1 VRKHTCNV
9 RAGTQPRPTL
19 HTTKP
24 SHRCTDTRAMRGQ
37 AHSHAQFCTQ
47 PNPHITAQ
55 THLQHQG
62 LFISSCTC
70 SHTLPLRLQRV
81 HCDLALLL
89 SQHTQ
94 PALCFQLQLCVCTC
108 MCACVHACV
117 CVCVCVCVSH
127 CSFVNL
133 QRTQPA
139 LCLQLQLCVCTCMC
153 ACVHACVCVSLQ
165 FCEFTAHAT
174 GALRPAAVV
183 CMYAHVCMYVRVYVY
198 ACICICVC
206 MYMHVCVCVCVCVP
220 LQLCEFTM
228 YECMRMYVFHCVRN
242 DTNAL

>member
-1 VRKHTCNV
+1 
-9 RAGTQPRPTL
+9 
-19 HTTKP
+19 
-24 SHRCTDTRAMRGQ
+24 MRGQ

-94 PALCFQLQLCVCTC
+94 PALCF
-108 MCACVHACV
+108 
-117 CVCVCVCVSH
+117 
-127 CSFVNL
+127 
-133 QRTQPA
+133 
-139 LCLQLQLCVCTCMC
+139 QLQLCVCTCMC